1 MKKIE
6 GHIHLIRAMAKQI
19 VGAQRLIWVTDSPW
33 SVTFNTYHQLATW
46 LENTDLFT
54 ADESADVMY
63 NNANRVY
70 FKAANVAAAQ
80 AAEDPVAARFKK
92 SH

>member
-54 ADESADVMY
+54 ADELADVMY

-80 AAEDPVAARFKK
+80 AAEDPFAARFKK

>member
-1 MKKIE
+1 M
-6 GHIHLIRAMAKQI
+6 
-19 VGAQRLIWVTDSPW
+19 IWGTDSPW
-33 SVTFNTYHQLATW
+33 SATFNTYHQLATW

-54 ADESADVMY
+54 DDELADVMY

-80 AAEDPVAARFKK
+80 AAEDPVVARFKK
-92 SH
+92 SR